1 MFCLTKSLDC
11 FYKCLI
17 KKFSL
22 EDWKSIVSDNVLFK
36 VYFPFFALVFI
47 NGGRHLD
54 HRLHSPLPLR
64 PVREN

>member
-1 MFCLTKSLDC
+1 MFDKE
-11 FYKCLI
+11 
-17 KKFSL
+17 FSL